1 MNTSVKSFVHNEN
14 IKNFKK
20 RLEAVT
26 DDAQRRVLLT
36 LLAEEKAKAEPLAK
50 SKQPTQA
57 PREARL
63 NDGRCQHRML
73 QPLQTTSL
81 RGCSALGQKLT

>member
-1 MNTSVKSFVHNEN
+1 MKTSVKSFVHNEN

-50 SKQPTQA
+50 SKQPT
-57 PREARL
+57 
-63 NDGRCQHRML
+63 
-73 QPLQTTSL
+73 
-81 RGCSALGQKLT
+81 